1 MTAARQVP
9 EAPPL
14 GKERV
19 AADVPADVGRRLRMW
34 AALRR
39 KPAAHIVSELVCQ
52 GVPTAE
58 QLAAQMQHNGAG
70 NGRADR

>member
-1 MTAARQVP
+1 
-9 EAPPL
+9 
-14 GKERV
+14 
-19 AADVPADVGRRLRMW
+19 MW

-58 QLAAQMQHNGAG
+58 QLAAQMQRNGAG
-70 NGRADR
+70 NGRADH

>member
-1 MTAARQVP
+1 MTPVP
-9 EAPPL
+9 QAPPAA

-19 AADVPADVGRRLRMW
+19 AADVPADVARRLRMW

-52 GVPTAE
+52 GVPTAD
-58 QLAAQMQHNGAG
+58 QLAEQMQHNGAG
-70 NGRADR
+70 HGHAQH

>member
-1 MTAARQVP
+1 MTAVP
-9 EAPPL
+9 QDLAASA
-14 GKERV
+14 KERISADV
-19 AADVPADVGRRLRMW
+19 AADVAGRLRMW

-58 QLAAQMQHNGAG
+58 QLAAQIHQNGGAS
-70 NGRADR
+70 NGHADH

>member
-1 MTAARQVP
+1 MTSGPQ
-9 EAPPL
+9 APPAA

-19 AADVPADVGRRLRMW
+19 AADVPADVARRLRMW

-52 GVPTAE
+52 GVPTAD
-58 QLAAQMQHNGAG
+58 QLAAQIRHNGAG
-70 NGRADR
+70 HGHAER

>member
-1 MTAARQVP
+1 MTSVP
-9 EAPPL
+9 QAPPAA

-19 AADVPADVGRRLRMW
+19 AADVPADVARRLRMW

-52 GVPTAE
+52 GVPTADQLVE
-58 QLAAQMQHNGAG
+58 QIQHNGAG
-70 NGRADR
+70 YGHAQH